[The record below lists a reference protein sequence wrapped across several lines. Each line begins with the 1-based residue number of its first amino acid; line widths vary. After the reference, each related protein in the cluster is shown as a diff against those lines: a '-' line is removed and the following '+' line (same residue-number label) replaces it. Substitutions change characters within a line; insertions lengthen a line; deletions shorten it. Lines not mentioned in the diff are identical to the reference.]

1 MQGQRPQ
8 EQSVAATL
16 FEEAVLLGESVRD
29 PAVCQLRY
37 STVKAIWC
45 AELYTTDDKQS
56 VDSSPKLFVGAIFIL
71 FINVCFLHFTKL
83 SGTRAAGSR
92 AQ

>member
-37 STVKAIWC
+37 S
-45 AELYTTDDKQS
+45 DHQ
-56 VDSSPKLFVGAIFIL
+56 LF
-71 FINVCFLHFTKL
+71 T
-83 SGTRAAGSR
+83 
-92 AQ
+92 